1 MKMPKWTKEQE
12 KAINIRGKNLLVSA
26 AAGSGKT
33 AVLVERII
41 KLITEDMID
50 INKLLIVTFT
60 NAAAGEMRERIL
72 DAIIKEIENGSKY
85 EEHLRR
91 QITLL
96 GRSYITTLHSFC
108 IDIARRNFHLVDI
121 DPSFR
126 IGDMT
131 ETSILIEETL
141 EELLEDEYK
150 EANEYFIELVE
161 GFGGNREDVKFREL
175 ILKIY
180 GFIQSKPYPEKWLK
194 ESIEQFN
201 MTKEEFEKSL
211 WIETIKG
218 SIEIE
223 LKGSKD
229 LIEGAIE
236 LCNKINGPKEYE
248 EALIQDKNILE
259 NLISGLNTSLEK
271 FYENANNVVY
281 PKLKTIRGNRK
292 MEIDE
297 NLQNEVKELRNKYK
311 DNIKSIKE
319 KILVKSFDEYL
330 NQINAMYPT
339 MKYLSE
345 LIIQFGNR
353 YSEKKLDKGIL
364 DFNDLEHYAL
374 KILENQEVQREY
386 KKKFQHIF
394 VDEYQDSN
402 IVQET
407 ILNRIK
413 RENNLFMVGD
423 VKQSIYRFRLA
434 DPSLF
439 IEKYTGYQR
448 EDGDLNQRIDL
459 SQNFR
464 TRVEIL
470 EGINYLFKNIMS
482 KNLGEID
489 YTENAY
495 LYKGLDF
502 EDIPNPNIELNIIE
516 DMVDS
521 SEETLEELEEMSK
534 VETEAR
540 FVVNKIKALI
550 RQKTYNPKIK
560 EYRNIEYK
568 DIVILLRS
576 PKVWAPIFL
585 EVFIKEGIPV
595 YADDNSGY
603 FDTIEINMFLDILK
617 LIDNKR
623 QDIPLLGVMRSLI
636 GGFTIEELI
645 KIRLGNMEGSY
656 YEAIEDYILNNDD
669 MLKLK
674 LKEFLDKLEG
684 WSVEARYLKLDEFIW
699 KLLME
704 TGYYHYVGAMP
715 GGIQRQAN
723 LRILVDRASQF
734 EKSAINGL
742 FLFLRFIDRLTK
754 SKGDMGSAKT
764 LGENENVV
772 RIMSIHKSKGLEF
785 PVVICSGMG
794 KNFNLKDIQQD
805 ILLHKDLGLGPKFV
819 DIEKRIYNQTLPQL
833 AIRRKM
839 KIENLSEEMRIL
851 YVALT
856 RAIDKLILV
865 GSVKELERESK
876 KWLRGTALHNLVKG
890 RSYLDWI
897 CSSLA
902 KHKDGEAIRQLGKAL
917 FDEDS
922 IESNEK
928 SRWTIN
934 LINKKEI
941 FFEEAEKIQ
950 SSKEYR
956 RKLEEFQLE
965 IEPKYKDIIEER
977 FRWEYPNKCDIG
989 IPSKLAVSDIKKA
1002 SVRNMNDIVYKIPSL
1017 VKKPKFI
1024 EGKRKFTKA
1033 ETGTIIHFV
1042 MQHVDLKKVNS
1053 INEIKEEIDIM
1064 VTKELLTYEEAEIV
1078 NPEKILRFFESS
1090 IGKRILKSHRIYR
1103 EAPFILKKKAA
1114 DVIEDLE
1121 DCTEELLIQ
1130 GIVDCYFE
1138 EDDDLVLID
1147 YKTGSVF
1154 DGNIE
1159 RLLRRYKV
1167 QMELYREALQV
1178 ITRKRVKES
1187 YIYLFDIDKEV
1198 KIN

>member
-1 MKMPKWTKEQE
+1 MPKWTKEQE